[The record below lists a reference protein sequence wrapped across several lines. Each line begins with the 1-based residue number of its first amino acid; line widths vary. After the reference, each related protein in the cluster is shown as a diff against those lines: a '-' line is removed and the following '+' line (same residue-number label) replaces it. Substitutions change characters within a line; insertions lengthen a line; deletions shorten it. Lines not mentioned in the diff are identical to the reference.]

1 MYEKIMSG
9 IELNKI
15 AASVFLAGIIAM
27 VSGLIAE
34 GLHGEGGHGAH
45 ETRGFKVEVTA
56 EEGSAAGAAEQKP
69 VDIIPYLAK
78 ADLAAG
84 EKLIG
89 RCTSCHTFEKGKPNG
104 VGPNQY
110 GLVGNHMAHEPS
122 FNYSDA
128 LKGKGGKWNFQ
139 ELSEFLTSPQK
150 YIPGNRMAYAG
161 MKKPEERAAIIAYI
175 NQKFSDNPVP
185 IPAVS
190 AAPAEEAPA
199 AHAEPAKGAHEA
211 EGKKAK

>member
-1 MYEKIMSG
+1 MSG

-34 GLHGEGGHGAH
+34 GLHGEGGHHG
-45 ETRGFKVEVTA
+45 EEKRGFKIEVVEEA
-56 EEGSAAGAAEQKP
+56 GAAGAAEQKP

-78 ADLAAG
+78 ADLKLG
-84 EKLIG
+84 EQLIA
-89 RCTSCHTFEKGKPNG
+89 RCTACHTFEKGKPNG

-110 GLVGNHMAHEPS
+110 NLVGNHMAHEPS

-128 LKGKGGKWNFQ
+128 LKSKGGKWGFQ
-139 ELSEFLTSPQK
+139 EISEFITSPQK
-150 YIPGNRMAYAG
+150 FAPGNRMAYAG
-161 MKKPEERAAIIAYI
+161 MKKPEERAALIAYI
-175 NQKFSDNPVP
+175 NQKFSDSPVA

-190 AAPAEEAPA
+190 EAPAEAAPAE
-199 AHAEPAKGAHEA
+199 PAKPAQEGEKGKAH
-211 EGKKAK
+211 

>member
-1 MYEKIMSG
+1 MSG

-34 GLHGEGGHGAH
+34 GLHSEGES
-45 ETRGFKVEVTA
+45 EKRGFKIEVA
-56 EEGSAAGAAEQKP
+56 EEAGATGAIEQKP

-78 ADLAAG
+78 ADLKLG
-84 EKLIG
+84 EQLIG

-110 GLVGNHMAHEPS
+110 GLMGSHMAHEPT

-128 LKGKGGKWNFQ
+128 LKNKGGKWGFQ

-150 YIPGNRMAYAG
+150 FIPGNRMAYAG
-161 MKKPEERAAIIAYI
+161 MKKPEERAALIAYI
-175 NQKFSDNPVP
+175 NQKFSDNPLP
-185 IPAVS
+185 IPEAS
-190 AAPAEEAPA
+190 ATPAEPAAAAPATQST
-199 AHAEPAKGAHEA
+199 HE
-211 EGKKAK
+211 GGDKKDKK

>member
-1 MYEKIMSG
+1 MSG

-15 AASVFLAGIIAM
+15 AAAIFLAGIIAM

-34 GLHGEGGHGAH
+34 GLHGEG
-45 ETRGFKVEVTA
+45 EPEKRGFKVEIAA
-56 EEGSAAGAAEQKP
+56 EEGGEAAAAEQKP

-78 ADLAAG
+78 ADLKLG
-84 EKLIG
+84 EQLIG

-110 GLVGNHMAHEPS
+110 GVVGSHMAHEAT

-128 LKGKGGKWNFQ
+128 IKNKGGSWGFQ

-161 MKKPEERAAIIAYI
+161 MKKPEERAALIAYI
-175 NQKFSDNPVP
+175 NQKYSDSPLPVP
-185 IPAVS
+185 AAVVEPTTTPAS
-190 AAPAEEAPA
+190 DG
-199 AHAEPAKGAHEA
+199 KQGAH
-211 EGKKAK
+211 